1 MKKIVLIDGNNL
13 IYRSYFATAYSGN
26 IMKNSKGFPTNALYG
41 LVNMLNKIIA
51 EEKPH
56 YLLVALDKGKTFRHE
71 AYKEYKAGRKET
83 PSELKMQFAKAK
95 ELMAAMGIVYLDK
108 ENYEADDIIGTF
120 AKRAREND
128 TYEALIISSDKD
140 LLQLVGNDV
149 SIKLLK
155 SNAFDL
161 VTEENFL
168 EKYQLTPEK
177 IIDLKALMGDSSD
190 NIPGVKGIGEK
201 TALKLLIEHGD
212 LDGVYKNVESFS
224 PKLKEKLVNDK
235 SNAYLSYELA
245 TIDQDVPLDQNFIDF
260 SYQGPNIEKL
270 KKIYE
275 ELEFSSFLRNMDKVG
290 NIKK

>member
-1 MKKIVLIDGNNL
+1 
-13 IYRSYFATAYSGN
+13 
-26 IMKNSKGFPTNALYG
+26 MKNSKGFPTNALYG